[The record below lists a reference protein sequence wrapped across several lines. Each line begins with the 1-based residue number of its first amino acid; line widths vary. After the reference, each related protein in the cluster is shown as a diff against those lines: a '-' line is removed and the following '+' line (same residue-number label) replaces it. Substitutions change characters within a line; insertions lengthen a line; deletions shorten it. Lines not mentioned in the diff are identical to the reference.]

1 MKDGFGS
8 RLAILF
14 LLCFSYIFLFC
25 TLCRLHGHFSPLVY
39 FTQWTNKKTDCLLSS
54 NIKFTYL
61 GCFIVIW
68 RKSRT
73 TFIVKLYMKVMPRAL
88 LYQYNNSFT
97 FVICFL
103 VSITECF
110 EVFSSHLSSCACYG
124 VC

>member
-1 MKDGFGS
+1 MALEVVYSLSFM
-8 RLAILF
+8 
-14 LLCFSYIFLFC
+14 LLLPLYPCC
-25 TLCRLHGHFSPLVY
+25 WHVHFSPLVY

-54 NIKFTYL
+54 NIKFTFL
-61 GCFIVIW
+61 GCFIFIYLCVSW